1 MMKSRLP
8 ASVTFVFL
16 CLAAGAFG
24 RGLSFQEHAAV
35 QESLS
40 RVHPLMRASW
50 LRFEVAMVPGK
61 LFTKGK
67 QYEFRFTRSGEDSGA

>member
-35 QESLS
+35 QESLA
-40 RVHPLMRASW
+40 RVHPKVIIVGFDMSALGSRI
-50 LRFEVAMVPGK
+50 EPC
-61 LFTKGK
+61 
-67 QYEFRFTRSGEDSGA
+67 RSR